1 MKYGFTLHFA
11 FNKDPRSIKD
21 SQEAASGKLAST
33 VSNHLPQFLFL
44 PSFFSDMSSSK
55 SNMYKRNWFKFN
67 KEDFKLDY
75 VEKNW
80 NSTLNLSRNNID
92 FSFNNFFDEHE

>member
-1 MKYGFTLHFA
+1 
-11 FNKDPRSIKD
+11 
-21 SQEAASGKLAST
+21 
-33 VSNHLPQFLFL
+33 
-44 PSFFSDMSSSK
+44 
-55 SNMYKRNWFKFN
+55 MYKRNWFKFN

-92 FSFNNFFDEHE
+92 FSFNNFFDEHK